1 MIEGDRRGSGSL
13 LVDLIHPTG
22 NQFVRYLLEAMEERQ
37 MLGAFHTTLGFPAVT
52 WTRFLPPSLR
62 TECVRR
68 TYRMAPDKLRA
79 RPGRELVRLAAQKLG
94 WPYLTRHELGWA
106 SLDQVYQDLDRTVAE
121 RIKRRDFRQNVA
133 GVYGYE
139 DGCLETF
146 RVAKKRGLK
155 CFYDLPI
162 AYWETVRRLLEEE
175 GRRLPE
181 WEPTL
186 VGTRD
191 SAAKLDRKTEEL
203 AQADLVVCPSLFV
216 LQSLPPAVRGDKQ
229 CLVAEFGSPPRNRE
243 VAPRPF
249 RTSEKLRVLFA
260 GSMTQ
265 RKGLADVFAAM
276 KLLKRPDVE
285 LIVMGSPIA
294 PMEFYRS
301 QYRDFTYMSTRPH
314 GEVLQ
319 LMQSCD
325 VLVLPSIAEGR
336 ALVQQEALANGL
348 PLIITENTGG
358 EDLIVS
364 GETGFL
370 VPIRSPDKIAEKI
383 AWLADHRDSLPGM
396 RVAALNK
403 AEEYPWQRYTNRIL
417 SALSASLPGGTSLPP
432 RQPS

>member
-1 MIEGDRRGSGSL
+1 MERESL
-13 LVDLIHPTG
+13 MVDLVHPTG
-22 NQFVRYLLEAMEERQ
+22 NQFVRELLQALEVRG
-37 MLGAFHTTLGFPAVT
+37 MLGAFHTTLGFPVST
-52 WTRFLPPSLR
+52 WTRFFPNPIR
-62 TECVRR
+62 AECMRR
-68 TYRMAPDKLRA
+68 TYPMASDKLRT
-79 RPGRELVRLAAQKLG
+79 RPVRESLRLVAQKLR
-94 WPYLTRHELGWA
+94 WSFLSRHEKGWA
-106 SLDQVYQDLDRTVAE
+106 SIDQVYQDLDHTVAR
-121 RIKRRDFRQNVA
+121 RIKRGNSRQNVT
-133 GVYGYE
+133 GIYGYE

-146 RVAKKRGLK
+146 RAAKPRGLK

-162 AYWETVRRLLEEE
+162 AYWETVRKLLEEE
-175 GRRLPE
+175 RQRLPE

-191 SAAKLDRKTEEL
+191 SLKKLERKTEEL
-203 AQADLVVCPSLFV
+203 TLADVVICPSHFV
-216 LQSLPPAVRGDKQ
+216 LESLPPAVREKKH
-229 CLVAEFGSPPRNRE
+229 CLVAEFGSPPGNWDAARRSSLGLQD
-243 VAPRPF
+243 
-249 RTSEKLRVLFA
+249 SERLRVLFA
-260 GSMTQ
+260 GSLTQ

-294 PMEFYRS
+294 PMEFYRN

-314 GEVLQ
+314 HEVLK

-383 AWLADHRDSLPGM
+383 SWLADHRDSLTDM
-396 RVAALNK
+396 RLAAIKK
-403 AEEYPWQRYTNRIL
+403 ADEYPWQRYTDRIL
-417 SALSASLPGGTSLPP
+417 SALSTSLAETRNPEAS
-432 RQPS
+432 RHD

>member
-1 MIEGDRRGSGSL
+1 MEHEAFM
-13 LVDLIHPTG
+13 VDLVHPTG
-22 NQFVRYLLEAMEERQ
+22 NQFVRHLLQALEEKG
-37 MLGAFHTTLGFPAVT
+37 MLGAFFTTLGFPAST
-52 WTRFLPPSLR
+52 WTRFLPGAIR
-62 TECVRR
+62 AECVRR
-68 TYRMAPDKLRA
+68 TYPMAPGKLRT
-79 RPGRELVRLAAQKLG
+79 RPGRESVRLAAQKLR
-94 WPYLTRHELGWA
+94 WSYWSRHEKGWA
-106 SLDQVYQDLDRTVAE
+106 SADQVYQDLDRAVAR
-121 RIKRRDFRQNVA
+121 RIRRRDSTENIA
-133 GVYGYE
+133 GIYGYE

-146 RVAKKRGLK
+146 RVAKKQGLG

-162 AYWETVRRLLEEE
+162 AYWKTVRKLLEEE

-191 SAAKLDRKTEEL
+191 SLKKLERKTEEL
-203 AQADLVVCPSLFV
+203 ALADVVICPSLFV
-216 LQSLPPAVRGDKQ
+216 LDSLPPDVRQNKQ
-229 CLVAEFGSPPRNRE
+229 CLVAEFGSPSRNWNAARR
-243 VAPRPF
+243 APAG
-249 RTSEKLRVLFA
+249 SDKLRVLFA

-285 LIVMGSPIA
+285 LIVLGSPIA
-294 PMEFYRS
+294 PMEFYRR

-314 GEVLQ
+314 QEVLK

-348 PLIITENTGG
+348 PLIVTKNTGG
-358 EDLIVS
+358 EDLIVP

-383 AWLADHRDSLPGM
+383 SWLADHRDCLPAM
-396 RVAALNK
+396 RLAAIKK
-403 AEEYPWQRYTNRIL
+403 ADEYPWQRYTERII
-417 SALSASLPGGTSLPP
+417 SALSTSLTST
-432 RQPS
+432 RSQT